1 MAQREV
7 LKNPSTLASLA
18 IKFHV
23 VPVISLSDQTCAYQS
38 RKLEKT
44 ITRVKYNGLL
54 NKLYCVP
61 ISDKTKQVSEET
73 CIEFSKFTTW
83 SSFESYLLHA
93 SRKLKTIQYNDK
105 DWKLSKCSCWQW
117 CWLFLNEKSFWITQY
132 KQRMSRSGVV
142 AWASNSVCLKD

>member
-1 MAQREV
+1 MRNSFFDFH
-7 LKNPSTLASLA
+7 LKFGV
-18 IKFHV
+18 KFCENLKCEILRRNQKSMRNRHR
-23 VPVISLSDQTCAYQS
+23 P
-38 RKLEKT
+38 
-44 ITRVKYNGLL
+44 L

-61 ISDKTKQVSEET
+61 SSDKTKQVSEET